1 MVSIPAGNLSV
12 KLSHQTEWEA
22 DIDFTSSYDYAAE
35 EIIRSTCGHV
45 AHATCVKRQQNSL
58 TN

>member
-1 MVSIPAGNLSV
+1 MISILAGNLSV

-22 DIDFTSSYDYAAE
+22 DIDFTTTDDYAAQE
-35 EIIRSTCGHV
+35 DIRSTFGHA